1 MGAFLEREGELLLE
15 SLLLSLSLS
24 LLGESSALPAVPALV
39 GLFWLMRVEMRE
51 APVASG
57 ERMFAVEIEPT
68 FSVKGSKEKIVDD
81 VSKQYDHI

>member
-15 SLLLSLSLS
+15 LLLLLLLSLSLSLS

-68 FSVKGSKEKIVDD
+68 FSVKKVAKRR
-81 VSKQYDHI
+81 